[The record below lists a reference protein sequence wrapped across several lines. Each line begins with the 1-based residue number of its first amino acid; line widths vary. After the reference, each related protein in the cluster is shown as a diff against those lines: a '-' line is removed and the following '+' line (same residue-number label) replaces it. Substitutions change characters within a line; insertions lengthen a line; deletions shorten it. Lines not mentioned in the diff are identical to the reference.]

1 MMELDLMER
10 NVLKA
15 IEISSEFRISD
26 IIKVYENVRSF
37 DKTISVL
44 KKSVKDNIPLCNAIQ
59 KLNL

>member
-15 IEISSEFRISD
+15 IEMSSEFRISD

>member
-1 MMELDLMER
+1 MELDLMER

-15 IEISSEFRISD
+15 IERSSEFRISD

>member
-1 MMELDLMER
+1 MELDLMER

-44 KKSVKDNIPLCNAIQ
+44 KKTVKDNIPLCNAIQ

>member
-1 MMELDLMER
+1 MELDLMER